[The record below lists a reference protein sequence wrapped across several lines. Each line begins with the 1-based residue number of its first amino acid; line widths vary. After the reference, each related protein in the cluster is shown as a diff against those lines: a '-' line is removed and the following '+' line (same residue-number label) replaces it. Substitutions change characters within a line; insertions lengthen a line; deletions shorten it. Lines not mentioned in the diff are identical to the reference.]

1 MDKYRIDRVK
11 KLIKEEVSLIIQNK
25 MKDPRIG
32 FVTVTDIEL
41 SKDLKQAQIFLS
53 VMGTQKEKDDTMK
66 ALKGAEGFVWEILR
80 KSIQIKYMPKISF
93 VMDDSLERGSR
104 VLSLLNEIKDEK

>member
-1 MDKYRIDRVK
+1 MGKYRIDRLK

-53 VMGTQKEKDDTMK
+53 IMGAQKEKDDTMK
-66 ALKGAEGFVWEILR
+66 ALKGAEGFVWETLK
-80 KSIQIKYMPKISF
+80 KSIQTKYIPRISF
-93 VMDDSLERGSR
+93 VMDDSLERGNR
-104 VLSLLNEIKDEK
+104 ILSLLNEIKEKE